1 MRVLN
6 QRGAMTEH
14 RNHLDQPIGFPLPG
28 WTARP
33 RPSRSVM
40 TGRFCRLEALDAT
53 RHVEALFA
61 ALQRDV
67 DGRNWTYLP
76 VGPFATIA
84 AFRAWVESASV
95 GDDPV
100 FFAVID
106 AAIGK
111 AVGYA
116 SYLRIDPKGG
126 VIEVGHINYTPL
138 LQRRPA
144 ATETMYLMMRR
155 VFDELGYRRYEWK
168 CNALNG
174 PSRAAAARLGFT
186 YEGTFRQ
193 AAVVKDHNRDTA
205 WFSMLDSEWKL
216 LKPAY
221 ERWLA
226 PANFDADGKQRES
239 LAALTKAALAK

>member
-1 MRVLN
+1 MS
-6 QRGAMTEH
+6 EH
-14 RNHLDQPIGFPLPG
+14 HNPLGQPIGAPLAG
-28 WTARP
+28 WTERP
-33 RPSRSVM
+33 RPPRSVM
-40 TGRFCRLEALDAT
+40 TGRFCRLEPLDAA
-53 RHVEALFA
+53 RHAEPLFA

-67 DGRNWTYLP
+67 EGRNWTYLP
-76 VGPFATIA
+76 VGPFASLA
-84 AFRAWVESASV
+84 AFRAWAEPASV

-106 AAIGK
+106 AATGQP
-111 AVGYA
+111 VGYA

-126 VIEVGHINYTPL
+126 VIEVGHINYTKL
-138 LQRRPA
+138 LQRTPA
-144 ATETMYLMMRR
+144 ATEAMFLMMRR

-193 AAVVKDHNRDTA
+193 AAVTKGHNRDTA
-205 WFSMLDSEWKL
+205 WFSILDGEWPA
-216 LKPAY
+216 LKAAF

-226 PANFDADGKQRES
+226 PANFDAAGRQRES
-239 LAALTKAALAK
+239 LASLTKQAVPGR